1 LRVTSA
7 PLDYWALLTS
17 LPPRRQKMASELKM
31 KIVELEA
38 RAEAAEMK
46 LKTSLV
52 GMRKAQQ
59 ELEEAQA
66 NIKKNEDRVNQAE
79 TRAGENERKGRNL
92 LQRVH
97 ELEGQLEGIKKDKA
111 KFELQAEEV
120 RGSRVLVFVRLTRR

>member
-1 LRVTSA
+1 
-7 PLDYWALLTS
+7 
-17 LPPRRQKMASELKM
+17 MASELKI

-46 LKTSLV
+46 LKTAQV

-66 NIKKNEDRVNQAE
+66 TIKKNEDRVNQAE

-97 ELEGQLEGIKKDKA
+97 ELEGQLETIKKDKS

-120 RGSRVLVFVRLTRR
+120 RAFFFLRYQD